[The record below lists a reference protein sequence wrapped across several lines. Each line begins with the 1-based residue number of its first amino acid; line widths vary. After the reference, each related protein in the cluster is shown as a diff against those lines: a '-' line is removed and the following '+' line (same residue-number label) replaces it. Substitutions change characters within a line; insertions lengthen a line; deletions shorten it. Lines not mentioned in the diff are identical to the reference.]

1 MTESAATST
10 PTSSSTSGANA
21 AAPTAAARTLDN
33 RGSNC
38 AAGFAQLL
46 DMMQTLASGETLAIL
61 STDPASQ
68 KELAEWA
75 KRSGNALLEAK
86 VVGPFWRREYHYLV
100 RKA

>member
-1 MTESAATST
+1 MTESATTA
-10 PTSSSTSGANA
+10 SSTTSNANA
-21 AAPTAAARTLDN
+21 VAPTAAAKTLDN

-68 KELAEWA
+68 KELAEWS
-75 KRSGNALLEAK
+75 KRSGNALVEAK